1 MLLEAFSSVQ
11 YFELF
16 ISETNFPDWADA
28 VKMLLATS
36 FLTLTFDTTLLVPQ
50 FSAQLRNVEM
60 EEIKIER
67 TTRRITDAS
76 S

>member
-36 FLTLTFDTTLLVPQ
+36 FLTLTPLCLFRSFL
-50 FSAQLRNVEM
+50 FNSEM
-60 EEIKIER
+60 
-67 TTRRITDAS
+67 
-76 S
+76 